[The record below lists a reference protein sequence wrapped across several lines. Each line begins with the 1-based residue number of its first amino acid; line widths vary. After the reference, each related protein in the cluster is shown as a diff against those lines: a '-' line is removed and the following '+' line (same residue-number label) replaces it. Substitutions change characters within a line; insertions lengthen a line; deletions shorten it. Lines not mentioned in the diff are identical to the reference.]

1 MANPFKYIYT
11 LYFDFAIVFI
21 CVFMLSH
28 NTINYSKIKIFNKK
42 KHGRERERER
52 DREKKE
58 RKKEKELPFAT
69 ININLNFLY
78 V

>member
-11 LYFDFAIVFI
+11 LYFDFAIAFI

-28 NTINYSKIKIFNKK
+28 NTINYSKIKIFNIK
-42 KHGRERERER
+42 KHGRERER